1 VRQSIK
7 RFSTVDLTGQKVR
20 LRPVRPDDAPTVFDL
35 FRDDRVIRNLAVE
48 APGSLEEEIEWC
60 RNAAT
65 LPQVGSSGVSY
76 HLVIDTAVDSS
87 LAGAVGLHQ
96 RGHPHQYEIG
106 YWLGVPYW
114 DKGLATEAV
123 TLAAGFAFQHLDAIR
138 VWADVFV
145 GNDAS
150 RRVLEKNGFKM
161 DGVLRSHF
169 LKRGTW
175 LDVWFFT
182 LLRAEWE
189 LRRAWYQPSVGKVVV
204 A

>member
-1 VRQSIK
+1 MRQSIK

-96 RGHPHQYEIG
+96 RGHPHQSLTDDVLIRIIG
-106 YWLGVPYW
+106 SP
-114 DKGLATEAV
+114 
-123 TLAAGFAFQHLDAIR
+123 
-138 VWADVFV
+138 
-145 GNDAS
+145 
-150 RRVLEKNGFKM
+150 
-161 DGVLRSHF
+161 
-169 LKRGTW
+169 
-175 LDVWFFT
+175 
-182 LLRAEWE
+182 
-189 LRRAWYQPSVGKVVV
+189 
-204 A
+204 